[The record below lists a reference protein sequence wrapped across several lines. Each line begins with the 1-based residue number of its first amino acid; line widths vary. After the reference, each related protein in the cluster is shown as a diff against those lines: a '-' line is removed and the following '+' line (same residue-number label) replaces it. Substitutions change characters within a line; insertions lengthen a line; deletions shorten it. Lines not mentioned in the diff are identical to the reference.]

1 MSHMEVRAVS
11 AVAED
16 SETRRRDQVAR
27 HVDDE
32 RIATLFELTPT
43 PLIAGLAFAIL
54 VAVILWPYRGGM
66 VGGWLLLKFMVGAMR
81 LADVRRFRRV
91 RGRHDEMPRWRR
103 RAARPASSRC
113 CACASKMRSSP
124 TSATGPCCSRS
135 IPARPRH
142 ASSPP

>member
-43 PLIAGLAFAIL
+43 PLIAGLAFAVL

-103 RAARPASSRC
+103 RAIALLGLDGACWGAMGILFMPEEAPGVQAGGLGPPAGHARR
-113 CACASKMRSSP
+113 
-124 TSATGPCCSRS
+124 
-135 IPARPRH
+135 
-142 ASSPP
+142 